1 MRSGLVVSRHGACTL
16 AWPVPAQTFRDL
28 VVWQQSMHLVS
39 EVYEVCATFPTEER
53 FVLAAQLKR
62 AAISVASNIGEGARR
77 KRRRV
82 FRYHLEVALG
92 SQAEIEV
99 QAEIARQMGF
109 IDETRYGNLRRR
121 IDLVGRL
128 LNRLLDSLQDPP
140 N

>member
-1 MRSGLVVSRHGACTL
+1 MRLVK
-16 AWPVPAQTFRDL
+16 D
-28 VVWQQSMHLVS
+28 
-39 EVYEVCATFPTEER
+39 VYELCATFPSDER

-77 KRRRV
+77 RRPRV

-99 QAEIARQMGF
+99 QVEIARQLGL
-109 IDETRYGNLRRR
+109 IDEPAYGNMRHR

-128 LNRLLDSLQDPP
+128 LNRLLDSLQDHQPP
-140 N
+140 PIPTNPHR